1 MTIIVKNKET
11 IIFDDFQFK
20 CCVGKKEFIK
30 KIEGD
35 KKTPQGKFKLKFIL
49 RKDRVKNQIQA

>member
-20 CCVGKKEFIK
+20 CCVGKKGIHKKKLKVTKKHLKENLKLEIYTLE
-30 KIEGD
+30 KIE
-35 KKTPQGKFKLKFIL
+35 
-49 RKDRVKNQIQA
+49 